1 MTTPELTSYTLS
13 RFGWTVVVCN
23 IWLGIVIG
31 LVVRWSRDP

>member
-1 MTTPELTSYTLS
+1 MTTPELTSYTIS